1 MEGKFKLDRQTMA
14 LRAAKEF
21 QDGDSVNLGI
31 GIPVLC
37 ANYIPVGREVLFQS
51 ENGILGFGEITA
63 PGEGD
68 PDLLNASGQTVHPK
82 PGMSCFGHA
91 ESFCMIRGG
100 HLDISVMGGFQVS
113 EKGDLAN
120 YMVPERQIGIIG
132 GAMDLAYGAKRKI
145 IVMNHTTKDNQPRIL
160 KKCTYPITAVNCV
173 NLIITDIAVIEV
185 TKKGLVLK
193 EIAPGWTPDE
203 VQKLTEPKLTIAPD
217 LHEIEL
223 M

>member
-1 MEGKFKLDRQTMA
+1 MA

-21 QDGDSVNLGI
+21 KDGDSVNLGI

-37 ANYIPVGREVLFQS
+37 ANYIPAGREVLFHS
-51 ENGILGFGEITA
+51 ENGILGFGELTA

-68 PDLLNASGQTVHPK
+68 PDLLNASGQTVHSK

-120 YMVPERQIGIIG
+120 YMIPERQIGTIG

>member
-1 MEGKFKLDRQTMA
+1 MEEKFKLDRQTMA